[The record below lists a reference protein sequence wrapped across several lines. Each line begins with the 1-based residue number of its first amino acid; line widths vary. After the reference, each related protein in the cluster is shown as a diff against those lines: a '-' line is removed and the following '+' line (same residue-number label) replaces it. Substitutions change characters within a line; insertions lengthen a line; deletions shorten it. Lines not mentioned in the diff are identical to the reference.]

1 MLLIYLIND
10 LQMSR
15 KQLFHQVYRPALQ
28 GLWKHRVVGVC
39 EGLLGDLPCLREKEG
54 LSSFPLQE
62 RWPITQNQTFPKLP
76 PVCNGTVHLPVRHAQ
91 FYQVPEWSRDWEY
104 VRGGRGRG
112 GKQLFAKLSDKTED
126 NILIRFL
133 YYPNMPF
140 IYKISK
146 IWGTQTSNVFN

>member
-39 EGLLGDLPCLREKEG
+39 EGLLGDLPCLQEKEG

-76 PVCNGTVHLPVRHAQ
+76 PVCNGTVHLHSKTRSILPGSWRVQRLGICK
-91 FYQVPEWSRDWEY
+91 
-104 VRGGRGRG
+104 GGVG